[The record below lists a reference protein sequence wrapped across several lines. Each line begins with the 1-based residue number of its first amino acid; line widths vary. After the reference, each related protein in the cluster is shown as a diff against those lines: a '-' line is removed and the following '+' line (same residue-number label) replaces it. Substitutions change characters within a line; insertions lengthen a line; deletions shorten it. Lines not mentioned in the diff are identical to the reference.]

1 MRVLCIYFP
10 HLAMHVADER
20 LRLAGQVLPKVRG
33 VCVVAAPAQPSP
45 ATTKPIPP
53 TLSANMRIGS
63 LSDEAQRL
71 GLHCG
76 QTVARAKAR
85 VGEIAIT
92 VVTETELRSELER
105 IAEAM
110 FAFGAQVGIAESAV
124 SGAAKSVSPAADG
137 CIWIDV
143 SGCAALHDPDPFR
156 GEELIAF
163 KVHRALRLQGHQ
175 VQLALAEGPRVAAML
190 ARAAEGQPLVVP
202 RGENY
207 HALAQL
213 SVTALPL
220 PDATLRML
228 QQVGIATIGQ
238 LRALPAASLALR
250 LGSAAVRVMGLL
262 RGDDC
267 APLQPYVPPE
277 QPCERVDLERE
288 TCNIELLSFV
298 LKSIC
303 DRLAQRL
310 EGRGLGATS
319 IELTLRLDRGIAPDS
334 ADVVHVFELS
344 TPVHAAD
351 VLLALLRARLAKL
364 TLVAPVKSVSCT
376 LRALV
381 AVASHSGTLF
391 SIQRRALG
399 ALDKVL
405 AELEG
410 ELGAGNVGQLSV
422 DNSWTLA
429 ARSKLLPWGV
439 RPALRAI
446 EQDHEFAVLNV
457 IEPTRLL
464 ACPTRIAEP
473 VQALRLVV
481 RHEATAWWSGNAT
494 GVSELL
500 FAYWNHQAVLV
511 EKSQRGTFLVG
522 YVD

>member
-1 MRVLCIYFP
+1 
-10 HLAMHVADER
+10 
-20 LRLAGQVLPKVRG
+20 
-33 VCVVAAPAQPSP
+33 
-45 ATTKPIPP
+45 
-53 TLSANMRIGS
+53 
-63 LSDEAQRL
+63 
-71 GLHCG
+71 
-76 QTVARAKAR
+76 
-85 VGEIAIT
+85 
-92 VVTETELRSELER
+92 
-105 IAEAM
+105 
-110 FAFGAQVGIAESAV
+110 
-124 SGAAKSVSPAADG
+124 
-137 CIWIDV
+137 
-143 SGCAALHDPDPFR
+143 
-156 GEELIAF
+156 
-163 KVHRALRLQGHQ
+163 
-175 VQLALAEGPRVAAML
+175 LAEGPRIAAML
-190 ARAAEGQPLVVP
+190 ARAAMDQPLVVP
-202 RGENY
+202 SGENY
-207 HALAQL
+207 HALADL

-277 QPCERVDLERE
+277 QPCERIDLERE
-288 TCNIELLSFV
+288 TSNVELLSFV

-319 IELTLRLDRGIAPDS
+319 IKLTLRLDRGIAPDA

-344 TPVHAAD
+344 APVYAAD
-351 VLLALLRARLAKL
+351 VLLALLRGRLTKL
-364 TLVAPVKSVSCT
+364 TLAAPVKSVSCT

-381 AVASHSGTLF
+381 AVTSHSGTLF

-399 ALDKVL
+399 AFDKVL

-410 ELGAGNVGQLSV
+410 ELGAGNVGRLSV
-422 DNSWTLA
+422 DDSWALA
-429 ARSKLLPWGV
+429 ARSKLLAWGV
-439 RPALRAI
+439 RPPVRTI
-446 EQDHEFAVLNV
+446 DQTHEFAQLNV

-464 ACPTRIAEP
+464 ACPTRISEP

-481 RHEATAWWSGNAT
+481 RHEATAWWSGNGA
-494 GVSELL
+494 GMCELL

-511 EKSQRGTFLVG
+511 EKSHRGTFLVG